1 MSRASERLYITQP
14 AISAHIKTLESGLG
28 ISLFERVGRRSVVNS
43 AGQVLYEKAE
53 RVFEAVD
60 DLKAAMENVRGSPTG
75 RLRLGASVVWQYCL
89 PGVLHQF
96 KRKFPLVDLSTQVAN
111 SDLVERLV
119 LDRTV
124 DIGFIARAS
133 SRTELYSEQLA
144 EDEVVAICGPA
155 HPLLGMT

>member
-1 MSRASERLYITQP
+1 MVAAFEAPASRSAH

-60 DLKAAMENVRGSPTG
+60 DLKAAMENLRGSHTG

-96 KRKFPLVDLSTQVAN
+96 KRKFPLWTCPLRSPIRTLSRDWSWTAPSTSDSSTRGQTQ
-111 SDLVERLV
+111 
-119 LDRTV
+119 
-124 DIGFIARAS
+124 
-133 SRTELYSEQLA
+133 
-144 EDEVVAICGPA
+144 
-155 HPLLGMT
+155 